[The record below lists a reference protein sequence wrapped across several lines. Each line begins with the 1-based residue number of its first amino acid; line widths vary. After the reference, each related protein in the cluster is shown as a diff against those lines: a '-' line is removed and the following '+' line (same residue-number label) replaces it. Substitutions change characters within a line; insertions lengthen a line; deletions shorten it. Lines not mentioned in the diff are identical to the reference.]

1 MLSKCVSVDPA
12 SALAPTA
19 SDDRPESIMDKAE
32 EDEGISDAVKS
43 VVSAFEA
50 RVAGTLAR
58 CAF

>member
-1 MLSKCVSVDPA
+1 MRVDPA